1 MRVGSGMFPPH
12 DDEDDAF
19 EPHVS
24 DETDEASLVHTHG
37 TIAIEEG
44 TSLAPSTTLVYDDDI
59 ETPSRVTI
67 DMSPAPARTGSLLT
81 VDNVEQA
88 LTRAQ
93 AEVDRLRLRKE
104 QLLRKANAAE
114 AYRFAREHENEP

>member
-1 MRVGSGMFPPH
+1 M
-12 DDEDDAF
+12 
-19 EPHVS
+19 
-24 DETDEASLVHTHG
+24 HTHG

-67 DMSPAPARTGSLLT
+67 DMSPALARTGSLLT

-104 QLLRKANAAE
+104 QAHLQPPALFFSVSVIFHPPPPTPTPHPSLLQLLRKANAAE

>member
-1 MRVGSGMFPPH
+1 M
-12 DDEDDAF
+12 
-19 EPHVS
+19 
-24 DETDEASLVHTHG
+24 HTHG

-93 AEVDRLRLRKE
+93 AEVDRLTAQRHKRRRRRRGGGVCGVCGRRVACGRWRSSQGNKVV
-104 QLLRKANAAE
+104 N
-114 AYRFAREHENEP
+114 HGV

>member
-1 MRVGSGMFPPH
+1 M
-12 DDEDDAF
+12 
-19 EPHVS
+19 
-24 DETDEASLVHTHG
+24 HTHG

-104 QLLRKANAAE
+104 QAHLQPPALCTVCQSYFTPPTPPSLLQLLRKANAAE

>member
-1 MRVGSGMFPPH
+1 MHP
-12 DDEDDAF
+12 
-19 EPHVS
+19 
-24 DETDEASLVHTHG
+24 HG
-37 TIAIEEG
+37 TLAIEEG
-44 TSLAPSTTLVYDDDI
+44 TSLAPSPTLVYDDDI

-93 AEVDRLRLRKE
+93 AEGDRLRLRKE
-104 QLLRKANAAE
+104 QAHLQPPALCTVCQSCLLYTSDAAD
-114 AYRFAREHENEP
+114 ATP

>member
-1 MRVGSGMFPPH
+1 M
-12 DDEDDAF
+12 
-19 EPHVS
+19 
-24 DETDEASLVHTHG
+24 HTHG

-104 QLLRKANAAE
+104 QAHLQPPALFFSVSVIFRPPPPPAPPLSPPVAAQS
-114 AYRFAREHENEP
+114 